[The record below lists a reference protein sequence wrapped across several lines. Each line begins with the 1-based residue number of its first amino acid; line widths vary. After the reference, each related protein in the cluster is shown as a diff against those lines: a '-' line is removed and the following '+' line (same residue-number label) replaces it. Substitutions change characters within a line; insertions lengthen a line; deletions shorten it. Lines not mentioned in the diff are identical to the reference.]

1 MLSMQAR
8 SPVIQVQGYSIRR
21 EIGIGGMATV
31 YLAVQTSLERE
42 VALKVMTPAL
52 VTDPNF
58 SRRFLMEA
66 RTLASLSHPNIV
78 AVYDVGVTDQQL
90 HYFSMQH
97 LPGGDFAHRIKSGPP
112 EPGEIA
118 RVIGGVARALG
129 FAHLRGFVHRDVSP
143 ANILFDASDNPVLT
157 DFGIARAVTRTSRL
171 TNAGASV
178 GTSHY
183 MSPEQARGGNVDAR
197 SDLYS
202 LGAVAFEALTG
213 QPPFDGEDGFAIA
226 YAHVFEPVPR
236 LPAQLQDWQ
245 PLIDRALAKDPA
257 ERFADSEQF
266 VAAIEAV
273 AAKSGFSVG
282 LPALRTTGMQEA
294 FPRLDAPDSAPT
306 PVPGNAIDA
315 AATAATLVQPAPEL
329 PMNQSASGKSIQ
341 IAAAVA
347 IGLGAIGL
355 LAAVLFGLRGSGEP
369 ADAAQIAVSAPSLV
383 SPPQLPVATSTGQ
396 PGSAAV
402 DGSSVQD
409 GLLDPSIA
417 VAEADE
423 QPVLEDDPAALQRA
437 IDTGVQDPI
446 NSALAL
452 ARVDLAAQRLG
463 NPPGRNAL
471 ERFRLALRL
480 AERFGAVADG
490 ARARQGMVDTAAAYA
505 ELGERS
511 LAAGKPQEFMD
522 FTRRAQDIA
531 GPLAEGSQLATRLA
545 TRIGALHD
553 EAMVV
558 ARQAAIDWKRDAAR
572 AAFERALLFDPAS
585 TEAQAGL
592 RSAARIGT
600 EGFVFRDSI
609 GAGSGPELVIA
620 TAAGNKLA
628 IARNETTL
636 GEFRAFWTDGG
647 AAARSQRP
655 ACRDRESFFRS
666 SRSRSFEAP
675 GFEQSAKHPVVC
687 VVYADAQAYVEWLSR
702 KSGRRYRLL
711 TAAEWLAFAS
721 ASPAPTAC
729 KANLADASYRAKFR
743 DNDALA
749 CDDGHATSA
758 PARSFEA
765 SRAAVYDIAG
775 NVREWVSDCAPGCRE
790 RTAMGSAWNSTGEK
804 ADASQRQTFG
814 VEVASNTVGFRVV
827 REID

>member
-1 MLSMQAR
+1 
-8 SPVIQVQGYSIRR
+8 VIQVQGYSIRQ

-52 VTDPNF
+52 VSDPNF

-78 AVYDVGVTDQQL
+78 AVYDVGVTEQQL

-118 RVIGGVARALG
+118 RVVAGVARALG

-202 LGAVAFEALTG
+202 LGAVTYEALTG
-213 QPPFDGEDGFAIA
+213 LPPFDGEDGFAIA

-236 LPAQLQDWQ
+236 LPAHLEDWQ
-245 PLIDRALAKDPA
+245 ALIDRALAKDPA

-273 AAKSGFSVG
+273 AAQSGFSVG
-282 LPALRTTGMQEA
+282 LPVLRTTGLQEDFA
-294 FPRLDAPDSAPT
+294 RLEARDALPSPPPT
-306 PVPGNAIDA
+306 GAVDTAAMD
-315 AATAATLVQPAPEL
+315 AATAATLVQPVPEL
-329 PMNQSASGKSIQ
+329 PVAATGSGRSIP

-347 IGLGAIGL
+347 IGVGVIGL
-355 LAAVLFGLRGSGEP
+355 AAAVLFGTRDPAGSVEG
-369 ADAAQIAVSAPSLV
+369 AQPVVSAPAALASARPTTTPPLQPV
-383 SPPQLPVATSTGQ
+383 STAS
-396 PGSAAV
+396 
-402 DGSSVQD
+402 DGSIAADTS
-409 GLLDPSIA
+409 LDPLTA
-417 VAEADE
+417 VGEPGE
-423 QPVLEDDPAALQRA
+423 PLLLEDDPAALQRA
-437 IDTGVQDPI
+437 IDTSVQDPI
-446 NSALAL
+446 ASLLAL
-452 ARVDLAAQRLG
+452 ARADLAAQRLG

-471 ERFRLALRL
+471 ERYRLALRL
-480 AERFGAVADG
+480 AERVRASADAG
-490 ARARQGMVDTAAAYA
+490 RARQGMVDIAAAYA

-511 LAAGKPQEFMD
+511 LAAGKPQEFME

-531 GPLAEGSQLATRLA
+531 GPLAEGAQLTLSL
-545 TRIGALHD
+545 GARAGGLHD
-553 EAMVV
+553 EAMAL

-585 TEAQAGL
+585 TEAQAGV
-592 RSAARIGT
+592 RNAARIGA
-600 EGFVFRDSI
+600 EGFVFRDPI
-609 GAGSGPELVIA
+609 GKGSGPEMVVA

-636 GEFRAFWTDGG
+636 AEFRAFWSDGG

-675 GFEQSAKHPVVC
+675 GFSQTGRHPVVC
-687 VVYADAQAYVEWLSR
+687 IVYADAKAYVEWLSR
-702 KSGRRYRLL
+702 KSGRRYRLPS
-711 TAAEWLAFAS
+711 AAEWLALTAR
-721 ASPAPTAC
+721 SPAPTAC

-749 CDDGHATSA
+749 CDDGHAESA
-758 PARSFEA
+758 PTRSFEA
-765 SRAAVYDIAG
+765 AGAAVYDIAG

-790 RTAMGSAWNSTGEK
+790 HTAMGSAWNSTADK
-804 ADASQRQTFG
+804 ADTSQREAFG
-814 VEVASNTVGFRVV
+814 VELASNTVGFRVV